1 MSAFRV
7 NRPEQRLSRAEKAAI
22 ATNDSARTI
31 IQNEV
36 VARESKT
43 ERLRQERLAKEVS
56 KPSVEKPKQK
66 QARKP
71 KG

>member
-56 KPSVEKPKQK
+56 ESSTEEPKHK
-66 QARKP
+66 QSRKT
-71 KG
+71 KR